1 MNGNWMLRIRA
12 CAVNYRIEFGS
23 CALVIL
29 MAKSVEQVYY
39 ISPYFR
45 LEMRRYEMLRQI
57 AIESVPVETARVA
70 QAAFPDGHRVNAACG

>member
-1 MNGNWMLRIRA
+1 M
-12 CAVNYRIEFGS
+12 
-23 CALVIL
+23 IL

-45 LEMRRYEMLRQI
+45 LEMRRYKMLRQS